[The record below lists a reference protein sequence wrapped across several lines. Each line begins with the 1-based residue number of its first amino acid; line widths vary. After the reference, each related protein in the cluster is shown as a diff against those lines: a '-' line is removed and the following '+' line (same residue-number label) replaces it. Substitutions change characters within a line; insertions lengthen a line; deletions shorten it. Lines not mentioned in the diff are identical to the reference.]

1 MNMIPCEIIKD
12 ILPMYVEGL
21 TSGETN
27 RYIEEHLQIC
37 DDCASVLRS
46 MKADVPKADNVS
58 SDIEVDFLRKNRKR
72 NRRIVWGSLL
82 AALCLVLM
90 IFAVRTFIV
99 GTKLHGNVAA
109 CNADVR
115 DNQVILS
122 GTVIDSLH
130 GISRISFREENGEVY
145 AETYYVIAS
154 PLHSGEFSEK
164 YSAEETVKRVYVD
177 GELIWADGTQLRPMA
192 SKLFMSQHPYCG
204 SQVDNAKTATAL
216 NIAMMLGPHTN
227 ELITSEEPYTWRV
240 IVENELPASYSE
252 YIEEDLINC
261 GTAMIACIENLGA
274 VEFEY
279 EMDGRKNIIHI
290 SESAASAL
298 LGYDVKSCYGDPI
311 KTQDMVLQLGLERF
325 GYRWR
330 PEPEAVQK

>member
-1 MNMIPCEIIKD
+1 MNTIPCEVIKD
-12 ILPMYVEGL
+12 LLPMYVEGL
-21 TSGETN
+21 TSEETN
-27 RYIEEHLQIC
+27 KYIEKHIDSCEE
-37 DDCASVLRS
+37 CASALRS
-46 MKADVPKADNVS
+46 MKVFVPEADHVN
-58 SDIEVDFLRKNRKR
+58 SDIEVDFLKKNRKR
-72 NRRIVWGSLL
+72 NRRVLWGSLL
-82 AALCLVLM
+82 AAFCLVLVV
-90 IFAVRTFIV
+90 FAARTFIV
-99 GTKLHGNVAA
+99 GAKLHGSVA

-122 GTVIDSLH
+122 GTVIDSIH
-130 GISRISFREENGEVY
+130 GISKISFREENGEVF
-145 AETYYVIAS
+145 AETYYVIAN
-154 PLHSGEFSEK
+154 PLHSGEFRETYIAK
-164 YSAEETVKRVYVD
+164 DTVKRVYVD
-177 GELIWADGTQLRPMA
+177 GDLIWADGTQLRPMA

-204 SQVDNAKTATAL
+204 SQVDNARTATAM
-216 NIAMMLGPHTN
+216 NIAMMLGPYTN

>member
-1 MNMIPCEIIKD
+1 MNTVPCEVIRD
-12 ILPMYVEGL
+12 LLPMYVEGL
-21 TSGETN
+21 TSEETN
-27 RYIEEHLQIC
+27 KYIEEHLEQC
-37 DDCASVLRS
+37 EDCAAALRS
-46 MKADVPKADNVS
+46 MKDDVLKADNVN
-58 SDIEVDFLRKNRKR
+58 SDIEIDFLKKNRKK

-82 AALCLVLM
+82 AALCLAITV
-90 IFAVRTFIV
+90 FAIRTFVV
-99 GTKLHGNVAA
+99 GTRLHGNIA
-109 CNADVR
+109 CDADVT

-154 PLHSGEFSEK
+154 SLHSGEFR
-164 YSAEETVKRVYVD
+164 ETYTAKEAVRRVYVD
-177 GELIWADGTQLRPMA
+177 GDLIWADGIQMRPMA
-192 SKLFMSQHPYCG
+192 SKLFMSQHLYCG
-204 SQVDNAKTATAL
+204 SQVDNARTASAL

-240 IVENELPASYSE
+240 IIENELPASYKE
-252 YIEEDLINC
+252 YIDEDLKNC

-279 EMDGRKNIIHI
+279 EMNGEKSIVHI
-290 SESAASAL
+290 SESDASDL
-298 LGYDVKSCYGDPI
+298 LGFNVKSCYGDPI

-330 PEPEAVQK
+330 PEPETVQK

>member
-1 MNMIPCEIIKD
+1 MNTIPCEVIKD
-12 ILPMYVEGL
+12 LLPMYVEGL
-21 TSGETN
+21 TSEETN
-27 RYIEEHLQIC
+27 RYIETHLEKC
-37 DDCASVLRS
+37 EDCASVLRS
-46 MKADVPKADNVS
+46 MKDDALETDRVS
-58 SDIEVDFLRKNRKR
+58 SDIEVDFLKKNRNR
-72 NRRIVWGSLL
+72 NRKIVLGSLL
-82 AALCLVLM
+82 AALCLAIM
-90 IFAVRTFIV
+90 IFAAKTFVV
-99 GTKLHGNVAA
+99 GTKLHGATA
-109 CNADVR
+109 CNADVT

-122 GTVIDSLH
+122 GTVIDSIH

-154 PLHSGEFSEK
+154 PLHSGDFRET
-164 YSAEETVKRVYVD
+164 YIAEDTVKRVYVD

-204 SQVDNAKTATAL
+204 SQVDNARTATAM
-216 NIAMMLGPHTN
+216 NIAMMLGPYTN

-279 EMDGRKNIIHI
+279 DMDGRKNVIHI

-298 LGYDVKSCYGDPI
+298 LGYDVKSCYGDPL